1 MPTAPASSFQTLYPN
16 NPDPN
21 QPDTEVLRQ
30 LASRL
35 SGRVR
40 GELDF
45 TTTAR
50 ALYSTDAGNY
60 RVVPSVVFAPV
71 DKAEA
76 ILAIN
81 TARDLGMPITPRG
94 SGTSCAGNA
103 IGPGLVIDFLRHM
116 NRVISVDPQKKT
128 AIVQPGCIEAT
139 HHRRIFVVV

>member
-1 MPTAPASSFQTLYPN
+1 M
-16 NPDPN
+16 
-21 QPDTEVLRQ
+21 
-30 LASRL
+30 
-35 SGRVR
+35 
-40 GELDF
+40 
-45 TTTAR
+45 
-50 ALYSTDAGNY
+50 
-60 RVVPSVVFAPV
+60 VPSVVFAPV